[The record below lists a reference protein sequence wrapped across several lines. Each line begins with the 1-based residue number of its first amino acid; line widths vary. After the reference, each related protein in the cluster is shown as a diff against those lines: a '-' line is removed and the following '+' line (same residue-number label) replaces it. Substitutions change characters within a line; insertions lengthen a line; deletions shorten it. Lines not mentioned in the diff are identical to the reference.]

1 LPGHGVSGVSQ
12 GVNSTGQLTVWPPNF
27 VLKSA
32 PNFVLKSECKMPRL
46 RRSAMAAGP
55 SVAVD
60 GHFGH
65 RRRPWAGTTAALAA
79 TQEARRAVGGAILVG
94 PHRGPATRRPWW
106 AAAQLAVEP
115 ASGAASLQ
123 STTICSRCDPAGRS
137 VLRRRHRAVPSF
149 AWAQLA
155 IALDGAPHPFYVAR
169 LALELALPPLMVV
182 VARRVAAPASA

>member
-1 LPGHGVSGVSQ
+1 
-12 GVNSTGQLTVWPPNF
+12 
-27 VLKSA
+27 
-32 PNFVLKSECKMPRL
+32 
-46 RRSAMAAGP
+46 MAAGP

-65 RRRPWAGTTAALAA
+65 RRRPWAGTTAALA
-79 TQEARRAVGGAILVG
+79 TIQEARRAVGGAILVA

-106 AAAQLAVEP
+106 AAAQLAVDA

-123 STTICSRCDPAGRS
+123 LQSVVDVIRHGRS